1 MTELTTDDI
10 IDEAIIYVK
19 KFDNNHPIIKYL
31 EDIKNYPDIK
41 NNFIYFGINFLN
53 DFLSLKKDELH
64 SKESISKINCTDVF
78 DYNFS
83 IEDNTI
89 PIKYKDSEHYTENN
103 SFIITESSCWN
114 YFDFQLKNP
123 HVKFISK
130 KPIEIKADWI
140 DFIGS
145 NLKRGKIITYK
156 QK

>member
-1 MTELTTDDI
+1 MTEVKINSTTG
-10 IDEAIIYVK
+10 E
-19 KFDNNHPIIKYL
+19 N
-31 EDIKNYPDIK
+31 
-41 NNFIYFGINFLN
+41 
-53 DFLSLKKDELH
+53 
-64 SKESISKINCTDVF
+64 NCTDIF

-89 PIKYKDSEHYTENN
+89 PIKYKDSEYYAENN

-123 HVKFISK
+123 HVALISK

-140 DFIGS
+140 DFIGD
-145 NLKRGKIITYK
+145 NLKRGEIIKYK